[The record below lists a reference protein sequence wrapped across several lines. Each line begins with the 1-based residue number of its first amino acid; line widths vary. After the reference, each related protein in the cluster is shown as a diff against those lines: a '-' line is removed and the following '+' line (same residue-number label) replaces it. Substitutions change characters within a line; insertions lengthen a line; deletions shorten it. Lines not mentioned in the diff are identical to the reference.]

1 MKKIIFTALLS
12 FFMISVFSQTMVST
26 QPHNGTATHGT
37 FAPDG
42 SFYSVGD
49 DGFVIKWNS
58 ENKGEHYQISDLEIK
73 YIAASPNGTDIAIYE
88 TDGYSV
94 NRISIWNWKTKRRL
108 VVKRFTDT
116 ISTINFSE
124 KGSWLMIGTNSVDGI
139 IFLNAKT
146 GTVLRKVKESPGM
159 VTMIYSSSTENSGIM
174 YTPLGK
180 LIYTNFKTG
189 VTKQA
194 VSVETNLTQ
203 PTLFNSDLLF
213 AGIKNDYIYI
223 YHSVTGD
230 LLAKIYEKN
239 AQIISTR
246 DDSNLYYLVKDGR
259 NYVLKMIQSGIEK
272 QQIITQVENPITT
285 QQNNQISNV
294 KSPNDK
300 DVLSNQSDI
309 LVTDTEIE
317 QNEAPEKTY
326 TQVIT
331 EKDVL
336 FFEENPVIVKTI
348 YTDGRSEISALTKNN
363 TDILALCE
371 NGTIQKTSVEPNLTI
386 SKMENISPVIYA
398 KIYDIAVMNENFYF
412 LTDKDVFSSSYTDQ
426 SITTVKANNG
436 YTNLLSYQNS
446 LIFYS
451 KNKASNVVIS
461 DLNSQTE
468 KVLYK
473 ATGSIQNIHLKDGF
487 LLIIEGSSKVVL
499 VDIEKATSKVVYT
512 GVGIQDAILYTENDI
527 YVAKTAASS
536 PNSALIHVDAN
547 TQETVIVPINGEVA
561 FSLTQSTSSNIFY
574 GVCVYSGT
582 TKRTDIFAYYPD
594 SKKYTAIFQWG
605 DEDTDAFTTFRNGYL
620 YSNIGKTQVLAVNVS
635 TRRSTSLSRFASLP
649 QKLESN
655 SSLMVVLNE
664 DGSISW
670 YNAKTNSL
678 YANWYVTVE
687 GNWIEY

>member
-1 MKKIIFTALLS
+1 MKKIFFTTLLC
-12 FFMISVFSQTMVST
+12 FFMISVFSQTMIST
-26 QPHNGTATHGT
+26 QPHNGKANHGT

-73 YIAASPNGTDIAIYE
+73 YITASPNGTDIAIYE

-194 VSVETNLTQ
+194 ISVETNLNQ

-213 AGIKNDYIYI
+213 AGIKNDSIYI

-230 LLAKIYEKN
+230 LLAKINEKN

-272 QQIITQVENPITT
+272 QQIITQVENPIES
-285 QQNNQISNV
+285 QQNVITPEQG
-294 KSPNDK
+294 
-300 DVLSNQSDI
+300 DVLSSDNQN
-309 LVTDTEIE
+309 E
-317 QNEAPEKTY
+317 QNEMLEKTY

-336 FFEENPVIVKTI
+336 VFEKNPVIVKTI
-348 YTDGRSEISALTKNN
+348 YTEGRSEISALTKNN
-363 TDILALCE
+363 SDILALCE
-371 NGTIQKTSVEPNLTI
+371 NGTIQKTNVEPNLTI
-386 SKMENISPVIYA
+386 SKMENISQVVYS

-426 SITTVKANNG
+426 SITTVKANKG

-473 ATGSIQNIHLKDGF
+473 STGSIQNIHLKDGL

-635 TRRSTSLSRFASLP
+635 TRKSTSLSRFASLP

>member
-1 MKKIIFTALLS
+1 MKKIFFTTLLC
-12 FFMISVFSQTMVST
+12 FFMISVFSQTMIST
-26 QPHNGTATHGT
+26 QPHNGKANHGT

-73 YIAASPNGTDIAIYE
+73 YITASPNGTDIAIYE

-194 VSVETNLTQ
+194 ISVETNLNQ

-213 AGIKNDYIYI
+213 AGIKNDSIYI

-230 LLAKIYEKN
+230 LLAKINEKN

-272 QQIITQVENPITT
+272 QQIITQVENPIES
-285 QQNNQISNV
+285 QQNVITPEQG
-294 KSPNDK
+294 
-300 DVLSNQSDI
+300 DVLLSDN
-309 LVTDTEIE
+309 
-317 QNEAPEKTY
+317 QNEMLEKTY

-336 FFEENPVIVKTI
+336 VFEKNPVIVKTI
-348 YTDGRSEISALTKNN
+348 YTEGRSEISALTKSNS
-363 TDILALCE
+363 DILALCE
-371 NGTIQKTSVEPNLTI
+371 NGTIQKTNVEPNLTI
-386 SKMENISPVIYA
+386 SKMENISQVVYS

-426 SITTVKANNG
+426 SITTVKANKG

-473 ATGSIQNIHLKDGF
+473 STGSIQNIHLKDGF

-635 TRRSTSLSRFASLP
+635 TRKSTSLSRFASLP

>member
-1 MKKIIFTALLS
+1 MKKIFFTTLLC
-12 FFMISVFSQTMVST
+12 FFMISVFSQTMIST
-26 QPHNGTATHGT
+26 QPHNGKANHGT

-73 YIAASPNGTDIAIYE
+73 YITASPNGTDIAIYE

-194 VSVETNLTQ
+194 ISVETNLNQ
-203 PTLFNSDLLF
+203 PILFNSDLLF
-213 AGIKNDYIYI
+213 AGIKNDSIYI

-230 LLAKIYEKN
+230 LLAKINEKN

-272 QQIITQVENPITT
+272 QQIITQVENPIES
-285 QQNNQISNV
+285 QQNVITPEQG
-294 KSPNDK
+294 
-300 DVLSNQSDI
+300 DVLLSDNQN
-309 LVTDTEIE
+309 E
-317 QNEAPEKTY
+317 QNEMLEKTY

-336 FFEENPVIVKTI
+336 VFEKNPVIVKTI
-348 YTDGRSEISALTKNN
+348 YTEGRSEISALTKSNS
-363 TDILALCE
+363 DILALCE
-371 NGTIQKTSVEPNLTI
+371 NGTIQKTNVEPNLTI
-386 SKMENISPVIYA
+386 SKMENISQVVYS

-426 SITTVKANNG
+426 SITTVKANKG

-473 ATGSIQNIHLKDGF
+473 STGSIQNIHLKDGF

-635 TRRSTSLSRFASLP
+635 TRKSTSLSRFASLP

>member
-1 MKKIIFTALLS
+1 MKKIFFTTLLC
-12 FFMISVFSQTMVST
+12 FFMISVFSQTMIST
-26 QPHNGTATHGT
+26 QPHNGKANHGT

-73 YIAASPNGTDIAIYE
+73 YITASPNGTDIAIYE

-194 VSVETNLTQ
+194 ISVETNLNQ

-213 AGIKNDYIYI
+213 AGIKNDSIYI

-230 LLAKIYEKN
+230 LLAKITEKN

-272 QQIITQVENPITT
+272 QQIITQVENPIES
-285 QQNNQISNV
+285 QQNVITPEQG
-294 KSPNDK
+294 
-300 DVLSNQSDI
+300 DVLLSDN
-309 LVTDTEIE
+309 
-317 QNEAPEKTY
+317 QNEPLEKTY

-336 FFEENPVIVKTI
+336 VFEKNPVIVKTI
-348 YTDGRSEISALTKNN
+348 YTEGRSEISALTKSNS
-363 TDILALCE
+363 DILALCE
-371 NGTIQKTSVEPNLTI
+371 NGTIQKTNVEPNLTI
-386 SKMENISPVIYA
+386 SKMENISQVVYS

-426 SITTVKANNG
+426 SITTVKANKE

-473 ATGSIQNIHLKDGF
+473 STGSIQNIHLKDGF

-635 TRRSTSLSRFASLP
+635 TRKSTSLSRFASLP